1 MRDDVPATPLIWG
14 GVPSRNKAFC
24 GRDELLA
31 RLRRRL
37 SSAGAVSIPHGL
49 LGLGG
54 VGKTQLAVEYAYRYA
69 REYDL
74 IWWIP
79 ADQPALVRASV
90 AALAP
95 RLGIR
100 GLVPGRVEESVPAV
114 IDALRRGAPAARW
127 LLIFD
132 GADQPEF
139 LSEFVPAG
147 PGHVLVTSRNRAWA
161 MVAETIEVDVFAR
174 EESLQ
179 FLSRRVPGVEA
190 EDADR
195 LAEAFG
201 DLPLVLEQAAAWLAE
216 TAMTVATYLSLLQE
230 HGSRVLAESPAPGG
244 YPVPAA
250 AAWSLSLARLA
261 ADSPA
266 ALELLRCCAFFGAA
280 PIPLDVLE
288 AGRVQLAPYS
298 EGDGDSITLGLA
310 IRALGRFALA
320 RIDGI
325 RRTIEVHTVIQRL
338 IRADLDDSE
347 RSRLRHKVHVLLA
360 DADPRDPE
368 DAETWQRYADLL
380 GHVLPS
386 DTLSCYADEVR
397 RLMQNVVRYLNRT
410 GNFTSGLR
418 LADQALSRWTAGS
431 ADNLHVLVMTR
442 QKIQLLQALARYA
455 EADVLSEPV
464 LDRMRAT
471 LGPDHEELLV
481 LQNCHCINLRARGD
495 FAASLD
501 FTESS
506 MNQHAA
512 VFGAD
517 HPRTFAAVNNYAEDL
532 ELNGKYVAARQLHEE
547 VLADKRGYFAGSD
560 NPRVL
565 FTLGALGRVTVAQG
579 NYAAGLEI
587 AELAN
592 AGLRSL
598 VREHVLED
606 SHPLVLQQAVDLALA
621 QRATGAFAD
630 ALALAA
636 EAYGQY
642 RDYFGAGHPTTLA
655 AAACLANAERLAG
668 DLDAAERLMRETFSE
683 YSAMFG
689 ADHPYALACAI
700 NLAIVHRHRGEPAAA
715 RELLERAV
723 RSLDGVLGPQHHLS
737 LICCI
742 ELASALA
749 ALGSIAQAIAVGQQ
763 ARQQLAAVLGDD
775 HPHTLACTAN
785 LALDLESEGSEL
797 AAGLAEQ
804 ARERLRV
811 TLGTAH
817 PTVQAVLAGDRL
829 DVGPEIHGTF

>member
-1 MRDDVPATPLIWG
+1 MGQDTPATPLIWG

-24 GRDELLA
+24 GREELLA
-31 RLRRRL
+31 RLRQRL
-37 SSAGAVSIPHGL
+37 SSVGAASVPRGL

-54 VGKTQLAVEYAYRYA
+54 IGKTQLAVEYAHRYA
-69 REYDL
+69 GEYDL

-79 ADQPALVRASV
+79 ADQPALVRAGV

-95 RLGIR
+95 RIGIG

-114 IDALRRGAPAARW
+114 IDALRRGAPTSRW
-127 LLIFD
+127 LLVFD

-139 LSEFVPAG
+139 LSEFMPAG
-147 PGHVLVTSRNRAWA
+147 PGHVLITSRNRAWA
-161 MVAETIEVDVFAR
+161 MVAETIEVDVFSR

-179 FLSRRVPGVEA
+179 FLSRRVPGVKV
-190 EDADR
+190 EDADG

-216 TAMTVATYLSLLQE
+216 TAMTVPTYLSLLQE
-230 HGSRVLAESPAPGG
+230 HGSRILAESPAPSG

-288 AGRVQLAPYS
+288 AGRVELAP
-298 EGDGDSITLGLA
+298 GFVGDSITLGLA

-325 RRTIEVHTVIQRL
+325 RRTIEVHSVVQRL
-338 IRADLDDSE
+338 IRADLDDGE
-347 RSRLRHKVHVLLA
+347 RSRLLHKVHILLA

-380 GHVLPS
+380 GHIQPS
-386 DTLSCYADEVR
+386 DTLSCSADGVR

-418 LADQALSRWTAGS
+418 LADQAVSRWTAGS

-455 EADVLSEPV
+455 EADALSEPV
-464 LDRMRAT
+464 LARMRAT

-495 FAASLD
+495 FAASLN

-506 MNQHAA
+506 MTQHAE

-532 ELNGKYVAARQLHEE
+532 ELNGKYAAARQLHEE

-565 FTLGALGRVTVAQG
+565 FTLGALGRVTVAEG
-579 NYAAGLEI
+579 DYAAGLEI
-587 AELAN
+587 AERAN
-592 AGLRSL
+592 AGLRGL

-630 ALALAA
+630 SLALAA
-636 EAYGQY
+636 EAHGQY
-642 RDYFGAGHPTTLA
+642 RDYFGARHPATLA

-668 DLDAAERLMRETFSE
+668 DLDAAERLMRDTFSD
-683 YSAMFG
+683 YSTMFG
-689 ADHPYALACAI
+689 ADHPYTLACAI
-700 NLAIVHRHRGEPAAA
+700 NLAIVHRHRGDPAAA

-723 RSLDGVLGPQHHLS
+723 RSLEGELGPQHHLS

-749 ALGSIAQAIAVGQQ
+749 ALGSTAQAIAVGQQ
-763 ARQQLAAVLGDD
+763 TRQQLAAVLGDD
-775 HPHTLACTAN
+775 HPHTLGCTAN
-785 LALDLESEGSEL
+785 LALDLESAGSEL
-797 AAGLAEQ
+797 AADLAEQ

-817 PTVQAVLAGDRL
+817 PTAQAALAGNRI